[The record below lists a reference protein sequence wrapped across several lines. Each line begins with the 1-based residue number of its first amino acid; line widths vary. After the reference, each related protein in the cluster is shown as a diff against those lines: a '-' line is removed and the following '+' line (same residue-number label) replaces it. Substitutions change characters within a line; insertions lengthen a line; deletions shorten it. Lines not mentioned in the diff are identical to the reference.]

1 MNCFKLITTA
11 AVALIAGFAAS
22 AQATEIRVAEP
33 MVITAKRI
41 QAVKLVRVAEPMII
55 VARSL
60 KAPATAIVLDTRGA
74 KQAA

>member
-1 MNCFKLITTA
+1 MNSFKLITTA

-41 QAVKLVRVAEPMII
+41 QAVKVVRVAEPIVI
-55 VARSL
+55 VAKSV
-60 KAPATAIVLDTRGA
+60 KTAPTAVVLNTRGA